1 MKDEIRKKIDNIH
14 SLVKLFTSAVLVAHF
29 SACAWIFIGKL
40 NENSWVNVLENG
52 IEVDGE
58 FQPPDDQWQYY
69 GAYEEYVFALYWV
82 FTVLTTVG
90 YGDFTG
96 GEIPEY
102 IYTMFLEFAGISFF
116 AALTGLLTSL
126 VTTGKSYE

>member
-1 MKDEIRKKIDNIH
+1 M
-14 SLVKLFTSAVLVAHF
+14 
-29 SACAWIFIGKL
+29 
-40 NENSWVNVLENG
+40 
-52 IEVDGE
+52 
-58 FQPPDDQWQYY
+58 
-69 GAYEEYVFALYWV
+69 YWV

-126 VTTGKSYE
+126 VTTGKSYEQMVADKTEETNLWILKL